1 MRAMAG
7 EYRSEELGA
16 VYRISADG
24 NGLVLHHPLQGAGPL
39 RPIAQDEFGYG
50 GLRLRFERAANGEA
64 TGFRIDAGRVRNIGF
79 SRAR

>member
-1 MRAMAG
+1 
-7 EYRSEELGA
+7 
-16 VYRISADG
+16 
-24 NGLVLHHPLQGAGPL
+24 VLHHPLQGAGPL